1 MNMLNKDTIQKE
13 LDNIINNKEEL
24 DFEINPIIR
33 SILNDN
39 LQIIDI
45 HKNKISSMIY
55 WKIKLNY
62 NGTII
67 NLKGFTNNKKTDREL
82 AISIFKKILNHLDKN

>member
-1 MNMLNKDTIQKE
+1 MLNKDTIQKE